1 VATPPAPTPAV
12 SPHPRGREEVY
23 VRRPSQERGKRPA
36 SARAP
41 FFKRRDPAPAEL
53 GFSVAASARAPFL
66 KRRDHAPVK
75 LGQLLKSI
83 REVEAL
89 LFPAST

>member
-1 VATPPAPTPAV
+1 M
-12 SPHPRGREEVY
+12 
-23 VRRPSQERGKRPA
+23 A
-36 SARAP
+36 SCARANHRRIFRSKQQHRP
-41 FFKRRDPAPAEL
+41 RAVFKRRDPAPAEL

-66 KRRDHAPVK
+66 KRRDHAPVT